1 MKIFD
6 YQPQM
11 KALLYKGDVDVT
23 HPQLLEEYI
32 KLDEELR
39 KEIFKLKSENKDL
52 KIEVQ
57 ALRTRVRVR
66 ENYK

>member
-1 MKIFD
+1 MKIFN

-11 KALLYKGDVDVT
+11 KALLYKSDIDVT
-23 HPQLLEEYI
+23 HPKLLEEYI

-39 KEIFKLKSENKDL
+39 KEIFKLKTENEDL

-57 ALRTRVRVR
+57 ALRKRVRVR

>member
-1 MKIFD
+1 MKIFN

-11 KALLYKGDVDVT
+11 KALLYKSDMDVT
-23 HPQLLEEYI
+23 HPTLLEKYS

-39 KEIFKLKSENKDL
+39 KEIFKLKSENQDL
-52 KIEVQ
+52 KIEIKSLKVG
-57 ALRTRVRVR
+57 LKTH